1 MKKIIVLILIFL
13 LVGLI
18 SGWLR
23 TQASANISWLDI
35 DYGETTVT
43 KPLDH
48 FAKHK
53 FKIKNTSSGSQMVA
67 FSIFIGDS
75 QNSQVGWPQPQTVY
89 LEAGEEK
96 YVQTF
101 LESAKLSIEQSAY
114 GLQEKTLRWEWSD
127 SDSGQKRVDNITYK
141 INVLKN
147 EEVKGD
153 YSLRGKVVDS
163 NNKVVSG
170 YEVLLSTGTSG
181 WMTSAKS
188 ADDGSFSF
196 SNIPWNNQY
205 FLKARSGS
213 EGSGAKQLTPQQGS
227 GQDSSTVNSDKNPP
241 ANQSDKSPINQST
254 DQLNNQSGQLA
265 PAGGN
270 QQNGTLKPPCD
281 PPPAPC
287 DNGNGAAPPPPGQE
301 QVKGATTE
309 SSQGVAYAK
318 VEQNKNDYTLKL
330 TAPQVS
336 TSNEIFKEE
345 KTDIGFWKGAVDKE
359 EKSILLVNGMEN
371 WSNADL
377 KSQSQLYLYDFEG
390 NKKWSYDMGH
400 EAWGADLS
408 ADGKYA
414 AFTTSS
420 QTKNFG
426 VLNAQDGQPLW
437 IKSSEDF
444 REPEGMK
451 IDSKE
456 VRISPDNQYLAMGA
470 SGGNVYLLKLASGE
484 KIWNQNLKGQVR
496 AISFAKNN
504 DYLYAASGDGNAY
517 KLKISDGS
525 IVWKQ
530 DIGSWAFG
538 DQAFKLSYD
547 EKYLGSA
554 SKAGEVTVIKTENGQ
569 KVWQDDQVGATTWMD
584 LSPDAKYM
592 IAGGGG
598 QGATTLYEL
607 ESGKKLWRLEEF
619 SHQGKFSADS
629 KFIIIGDKNLR
640 IIDLAGNEVGN
651 VTSQT
656 TNDVGQGQ
664 FAYINRDAS
673 RIIYTRR
680 DIGADTVSIIF
691 AKGSAKVLANDSQN
705 GEASLASQAQETIS
719 NITNK
724 ISNKSANKWLLYGLP
739 ILALLI
745 IGAIIFFIIKKR
757 KIKSQMEKL
766 E

>member
-1 MKKIIVLILIFL
+1 MLVFVLSASLLIA
-13 LVGLI
+13 I
-18 SGWLR
+18 N
-23 TQASANISWLDI
+23 TQASSNISWLDI

-53 FKIKNTSSGSQMVA
+53 FKIKNTSSESKEVA

-75 QNSQVGWPQPQTVY
+75 QNSQVGWPQPQIVFMD
-89 LEAGEEK
+89 AGEEK

-101 LESAKLSIEQSAY
+101 LESAKLSIEQTSY
-114 GLQEKTLRWEWSD
+114 GQQERTLRWEWSD
-127 SDSGQKRVDNITYK
+127 PSSGQKQVDNVTYK

-147 EEVKGD
+147 EEVEGD

-163 NNKVVSG
+163 DNKPVSD
-170 YEVLLSTGTSG
+170 YEVRLSTGTSG
-181 WMTSAKS
+181 WLTSVKS
-188 ADDGSFSF
+188 SSDGSFSF
-196 SNIPWNNQY
+196 ANIPWNSQY
-205 FLKARSGS
+205 FLMARSGS
-213 EGSGAKQLTPQQGS
+213 GGTQKSSANPLSESGTPKVEQDSVENTQDKSGQENSPATAAPSTGGQGQQVNELTPAG
-227 GQDSSTVNSDKNPP
+227 
-241 ANQSDKSPINQST
+241 
-254 DQLNNQSGQLA
+254 NNQQD
-265 PAGGN
+265 
-270 QQNGTLKPPCD
+270 GTLKPPCD

-287 DNGNGAAPPPPGQE
+287 DNNQALPQNQGE
-301 QVKGATTE
+301 VKGAETE

-318 VEQNKNDYTLKL
+318 VEQGKNDYTLKL
-330 TAPQVS
+330 TPPQVS
-336 TSNEIFKEE
+336 TSYKIIKEE

-371 WSNADL
+371 WSNSDL
-377 KSQSQLYLYDFEG
+377 KSQSKLYLYDFDG

-426 VLNAQDGQPLW
+426 VINAQNGQVLW

-444 REPEGMK
+444 REPAGMR

-456 VRISPDNQYLAMGA
+456 VRISQDNQYLAMGA

-484 KIWNQNLKGQVR
+484 QVWYQNLKGQVR
-496 AISFAKNN
+496 AISFSKNN
-504 DYLYAASGDGNAY
+504 EYLYAASGDGNAY

-525 IVWKQ
+525 IVWKT

-538 DQAFKLSYD
+538 DQAFKLTSD

-554 SKAGEVTVIKTENGQ
+554 SKAGEVTIIKTENGQ
-569 KVWQDDQVGATTWMD
+569 QVWQDDQVGATTWMD
-584 LSPDAKYM
+584 LSPDNKYM

-598 QGATTLYEL
+598 QGSTTLYEL

-640 IIDLAGNEVGN
+640 IMDLAGNEIGDI
-651 VTSQT
+651 TSQT

-664 FAYINRDAS
+664 FAYITKDTS
-673 RIIYTRR
+673 RIVYTRR
-680 DIGADTVSIIF
+680 DIPADTTSIIF
-691 AKGSAKVLANDSQN
+691 AKGSAKVLTSDSQN
-705 GEASLASQAQETIS
+705 GEVSLVAQAQNTLS

-724 ISNKSANKWLLYGLP
+724 LTSKSANTNRWLIYSLP
-739 ILALLI
+739 IFVLI
-745 IGAIIFFIIKKR
+745 LIGAIIVFINKKR
-757 KIKSQMEKL
+757 KIRSGMEKL